1 MAASNPAE
9 GMDVPLLC
17 VCVFCVLRRYR
28 PLRRADHSV
37 RGVLPDVCIIV

>member
-1 MAASNPAE
+1 MAASNHAE
-9 GMDVPLLC
+9 EMDVPVLC
-17 VCVFCVLRRYR
+17 VCCVLRRYR